1 MMADGT
7 SFNIDGVDELKAR
20 LEGISYDTRRKG
32 GRYALRKAAQVVRD
46 KAKINA
52 LLIDDPETGRTIAS
66 NIAER
71 WGGNKFFTETGN
83 MKFKI
88 GILGGSNIKK
98 YKKGNPDSGV
108 GGATPHAMLVEL
120 GTKHSAAQP
129 YLRSAAEQSANQA
142 VIVFIRE
149 YNKAID
155 RAIRRATRN
164 GGTA

>member
-1 MMADGT
+1 MADGT
-7 SFNIDGVDELKAR
+7 SFNIDGVDELKAK
-20 LEGISYDTRRKG
+20 LEGISYDARRKG

-52 LLIDDPETGRTIAS
+52 LLIDDPETGRAIAS

-71 WGGNKFFTETGN
+71 WGNKFFKATGN
-83 MKFKI
+83 MKFRI
-88 GILGGSNIKK
+88 GVLGGKIKNAE
-98 YKKGNPDSGV
+98 KGNPDSGV
-108 GGATPHAMLVEL
+108 GGETPHAMLVEL
-120 GTKHSAAQP
+120 GTEHSAAQP
-129 YLRSAAEQSANQA
+129 YLRSAVEQSANQA

-155 RAIRRATRN
+155 RAIRRAAKN

>member
-1 MMADGT
+1 MADGT

-20 LEGISYDTRRKG
+20 LEGISYDARRKG
-32 GRYALRKAAQVVRD
+32 GRYALRKAAQVIRD

-71 WGGNKFFTETGN
+71 WDNKFFRATGN

-88 GILGGSNIKK
+88 GVLGGNIKNAE
-98 YKKGNPDSGV
+98 KGNPDSGV

-120 GTKHSAAQP
+120 GTEHSAAQP

-142 VIVFIRE
+142 VIVFITE

-155 RAIRRATRN
+155 RAIRRAANN